1 MRAQGCSYMVTFS
14 GYCYQQLP
22 GQLLVGIIDSS
33 GGIPPTLIMPHDI
46 STSTLAPDGGDD
58 LGAGGQDGCY
68 GVAIRKRRTTKVNK
82 APDRRVLGTANLCFT
97 LRTPTKVA
105 DMQLCAQANRP
116 ASVIPCKCIPDTLRQ
131 SRAKITTSTA
141 IPFHLS
147 GAGAATKHN
156 ANKRYTTFTTQT
168 PRRNT

>member
-14 GYCYQQLP
+14 GYCCQQLP

-33 GGIPPTLIMPHDI
+33 DGIPPTLIMPHLI

-68 GVAIRKRRTTKVNK
+68 SVAIRKRPTTN
-82 APDRRVLGTANLCFT
+82 
-97 LRTPTKVA
+97 VA

-116 ASVIPCKCIPDTLRQ
+116 ASVVPCKCIPDTLRQ
-131 SRAKITTSTA
+131 SRAKGTHDAAGSPPQRSQRQP
-141 IPFHLS
+141 PFHRFHLP

-156 ANKRYTTFTTQT
+156 TD
-168 PRRNT
+168 